1 MRRVGGWGGI
11 HAGRS
16 MASRHDGCEV
26 ASLEAA
32 TIASSR
38 RDPPFAGEYLNTV
51 LEDDDQ
57 QGLMIAL
64 RYITKELQECRV
76 RPNRPS

>member
-1 MRRVGGWGGI
+1 
-11 HAGRS
+11 

-26 ASLEAA
+26 LSLEAA

-38 RDPPFAGEYLNTV
+38 RDPRFAAENLNTV
-51 LEDDDQ
+51 LEDGDQ

-64 RYITKELQECRV
+64 RYMAKESQECRV
-76 RPNRPS
+76 WPSGRS